1 MIPRG
6 GPLADD
12 RPGLSART
20 LLFIAGIYFS
30 VLTVVGF
37 WLWQRWGGSFAT
49 RAVDDISSLSWILF
63 AALCSAWA
71 ARSARGRVRHG
82 WRAMTAGLLGWAIG
96 EVIWSYYELVL
107 GYEQSPYPS
116 LADAFI

>member
-37 WLWQRWGGSFAT
+37 WLWQRWSGSFAT
-49 RAVDDISSLSWILF
+49 RAVDDIRSLSGILF
-63 AALCSAWA
+63 AALSSAWA

-82 WRAMTAGLLGWAIG
+82 WRAMTAGLLGWAN
-96 EVIWSYYELVL
+96 WRSHLELLRTRAGLRAEPVSVV
-107 GYEQSPYPS
+107 G
-116 LADAFI
+116 